1 MSRVSGRT
9 AGVAANPSRRTL
21 VCVNDDAI
29 RTSTGLT
36 VPPHALQW
44 EFARGSGPGGQHVN
58 TTASRATLVVDLSA
72 LQGPPELVVRVVEQ
86 LGSCLR
92 VSASASRS
100 QWQNRRAAR
109 ARAMERL
116 EEASRLETRRTPT
129 RPTAAARRRRLD
141 EKRRRAE
148 LKASRRFDRD

>member
-1 MSRVSGRT
+1 MS
-9 AGVAANPSRRTL
+9 
-21 VCVNDDAI
+21 DDAI

-36 VPPHALQW
+36 VPPHALRW

-58 TTASRATLVVDLSA
+58 TTASRATLVIDVSA
-72 LQGPPELVVRVVEQ
+72 LQGPPELVAHVVAC

-109 ARAMERL
+109 TRAVERL
-116 EEASRLETRRTPT
+116 EEASSIDAVRTPT
-129 RPTAAARRRRLD
+129 RPTLAARRRRLD
-141 EKRRRAE
+141 DKRRRGE
-148 LKASRRFDRD
+148 LKASRRFDVD